1 MTVLQWNL
9 LVLDTLVN
17 NGLIVNLGIVKPTS
31 LELNYLVHLPIA
43 YTNNNYVLLSHSTE
57 PNSYSASNNFISS
70 DNMVTASARSN
81 RKDISQF
88 YLDRVVA
95 NFKVCWFTI
104 GS

>member
-1 MTVLQWNL
+1 MVI
-9 LVLDTLVN
+9 N
-17 NGLIVNLGIVKPTS
+17 NGLVVNLGIVTPIN

-43 YTNNNYVLLSHSTE
+43 YTNNNYVLLTHSIE
-57 PNSYSASNNFISS
+57 PASYSANGNFISS

-81 RKDISQF
+81 RKDVSQF

-95 NFKVCWFTI
+95 NFKVSWLTI